1 MGRYFTRASKLIG
14 LEQIAAQR
22 GVALGPFLDRAKID
36 PAALRRPDAY
46 IDYEA
51 LCELL
56 EDCAAAWDLPDIGL
70 RMARHQHIDI
80 LGPVA
85 LIARMERN
93 VRDAINQIIA
103 NLVVHSNVVVAAL
116 DETGRSG
123 VASLVVDVRDDARVS
138 NPFAELLLAEGRV
151 VLDSVANGPVDL
163 IQVEFHQRKGG
174 SAGAVGTHFG
184 CPVVYDANRNAMT
197 FDRSVLDR
205 PIERMDMAYHALV
218 KRYLR
223 DSKAEI
229 EVGPVEEVRIEIARQ
244 MELGICTLDNVAQG
258 LHVTSRSLQRRLKDN
273 RTSFRDLLDAWRRD
287 RALSLV
293 THTRLP
299 LSEVSIALGYSE
311 QSVFTQAFRRWFG
324 RSPLRV
330 RHAGYMEAAE

>member
-22 GVALGPFLDRAKID
+22 GAVLGPFLDRAKID

-46 IDYEA
+46 VDYDA
-51 LCELL
+51 LCRLL
-56 EDCAAAWDLPDIGL
+56 EECAAAWNMPDIGL
-70 RMARHQHIDI
+70 RMAKHQHIDI

-93 VRDAINQIIA
+93 VRDALNEIIA
-103 NLVVHSNVVVAAL
+103 NLVVHSNVVIAAI
-116 DETGRSG
+116 DEADRSD
-123 VASLVVDVRDDARVS
+123 VASLIVDVRDDARVS

-151 VLDSVANGPVDL
+151 VLDSVAGGPVDL
-163 IQVEFHQRKGG
+163 IQVEFHQRRGG
-174 SAGAVGTHFG
+174 SADTVRTHFG

-197 FDRSVLDR
+197 FARAVLDR

-218 KRYLR
+218 RRYLR
-223 DSKAEI
+223 DAKADVAI
-229 EVGPVEEVRIEIARQ
+229 GPVEDVRIEIARQ
-244 MELGICTLDNVAQG
+244 MEFGICTLDNVAQG
-258 LHVTSRSLQRRLKDN
+258 LHITSRSLQRLLKDN
-273 RTSFRDLLDAWRRD
+273 NTSFRDLLDEWRRD
-287 RALSLV
+287 RAMSLV